1 MREISKISAHTVLS
15 RARVGTDTE
24 TPRLST
30 EYSYYA
36 KRLSPLSSE
45 ISNRVYL
52 RDYIKI

>member
-1 MREISKISAHTVLS
+1 MREISKVSAHTVLS

-24 TPRLST
+24 TPRLSM